1 MINAN
6 LEGRLRLRDL
16 WRPNHLP
23 RGRARLARAL
33 LLLAALGGCAKS
45 NTASPSTGARVDG
58 GPLAL
63 DTTDPKKLLA
73 AVDALSGPLKDS
85 QKPYE
90 VLSALG
96 NLYYDNGRYL
106 DAVDSLRQALEKA
119 APVEAAADALRARG
133 VKPAAALP
141 AECKKAPPA
150 VGLEQ
155 VAAAA
160 KKLEATEPAKA
171 LACDEQLQGDIN
183 DLRARHADALYLIG
197 QPETALEEH
206 KQVLARAPDSPES
219 LFFVGAIT
227 LELSQ
232 GDKSKLEE
240 GKRYWRRL
248 LQVAPNHPRAA
259 LVKESLPNAD
269 TLFTPRQP
277 DTGTAPPVAE
287 QPLPPGHPAID
298 GQAGSP
304 AAPRAA
310 ASAPAATPPPAGSGP
325 TPEQLQAIAEA
336 ASQTERTPE
345 LEQGLDSL
353 TAQADQDLDS
363 GNYQEARAKMVRVM
377 PMRPDD
383 PRTAA
388 VLGAAMAGL
397 GKPEMAERVLSR
409 ALQEDPRQPRA
420 LYEMGKLL
428 AARGDKAGAKEKFT
442 ALQSADA
449 KFAQAHHVAAELAR
463 LK

>member
-1 MINAN
+1 MTPT
-6 LEGRLRLRDL
+6 LPGQLPLHDL
-16 WRPNHLP
+16 WHPNHLP

-33 LLLAALGGCAKS
+33 LLLAALGGCA
-45 NTASPSTGARVDG
+45 NNGPAPLATGAPVDG
-58 GPLAL
+58 GALAL

-85 QKPYE
+85 QKPFE

-119 APVEAAADALRARG
+119 APVEVAADALRARG
-133 VKPAAALP
+133 VKRAAVLP

-248 LQVAPNHPRAA
+248 LQVAPDHPRAA

-269 TLFTPRQP
+269 TLFSPRQP
-277 DTGTAPPVAE
+277 ESPAPATADQA
-287 QPLPPGHPAID
+287 LPPGHPSID
-298 GQAGSP
+298 GPAAAP
-304 AAPRAA
+304 AAPRAPTDA
-310 ASAPAATPPPAGSGP
+310 PPAGGGP

-363 GNYQEARAKMVRVM
+363 GHYQEARDKMVRVM

-397 GKPEMAERVLSR
+397 GKPEMAERVLGR

-420 LYEMGKLL
+420 LYELGKLL